1 MRQLS
6 MQKPGG
12 AKEMWQEA
20 SLPRH
25 VKLALMLWPPT
36 SCGTS
41 PAIVMSLAA
50 CAANGPPS
58 VPSGASDQTPP
69 ATESQVTSSFVRTSG
84 GAVAATGRSNL
95 GAVGAS
101 DASRRLNPV
110 TTADGKFR

>member
-6 MQKPGG
+6 RQKPGG
-12 AKEMWQEA
+12 AKGMLQEKSPA
-20 SLPRH
+20 ARH
-25 VKLALMLWPPT
+25 VKLALMLRPPT

-58 VPSGASDQTPP
+58 VPSGASDQAPP
-69 ATESQVTSSFVRTSG
+69 ATESQVASLFVRTSG
-84 GAVAATGRSNL
+84 GTAAATLISSL

-101 DASRRLNPV
+101 DASRRV
-110 TTADGKFR
+110 

>member
-1 MRQLS
+1 MGQRSRQKS
-6 MQKPGG
+6 GG
-12 AKEMWQEA
+12 AKEMRQEGSA
-20 SLPRH
+20 GARH

-41 PAIVMSLAA
+41 SAIVMSLAD

-69 ATESQVTSSFVRTSG
+69 ATESQVTSPFVRTSG
-84 GAVAATGRSNL
+84 GAVAATVMSNL

-101 DASRRLNPV
+101 DASRRLNPAS
-110 TTADGKFR
+110 TAVGTY